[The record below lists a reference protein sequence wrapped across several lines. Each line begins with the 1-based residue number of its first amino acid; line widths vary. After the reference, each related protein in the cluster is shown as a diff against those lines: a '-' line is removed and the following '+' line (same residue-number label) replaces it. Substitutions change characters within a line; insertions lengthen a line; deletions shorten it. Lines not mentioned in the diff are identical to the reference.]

1 MCRFRSSNL
10 DIGSI
15 MNGKIFTRLS
25 LGALAL
31 WGVTTSVQA
40 QTSTTGEVKSGEAVQ
55 QSSSGLM
62 QEQRNTGDT
71 TKWIQ
76 LYTAD
81 GQSATVVMFP
91 APEHKTPTFGLSQQ
105 TQQQTSVSDKKSRS
119 GLPQLVWGAS
129 FDFFFDN
136 REYKNLTTNWSQ
148 SLFGARIN
156 PEIGVTWDG
165 RHSLMMGVS
174 LLANFGAKPFE
185 VDNEIF
191 GYYQYISPRFRA
203 YAGVVPRSRM
213 IGEYSGAFFS
223 DSVKYYD
230 PNLTGLLLQ
239 YMGGRGYVE
248 FGCDWNSMFSKTT
261 REKFL
266 LFSAGRLGLGA
277 RQLFYLG
284 YNLTM
289 YHHAGWDS
297 SDEPDPTV
305 GDGVVDNVLIEPFV
319 GVDFTRIAPT
329 MQELSLRVG
338 WINAFQNDRA
348 YVGDYVTPG
357 GVQIEAHV
365 QKWNFGIHNTLYA
378 GDNLQPYYVAPA
390 PGLDYGPGLYW
401 GEPFY
406 RTDNIYDRLEIYW
419 QPINTNMMHLRVSSV
434 HHYDGHKWGWQQK
447 ISFTVNL
454 GQNRIF
460 NNKR

>member
-1 MCRFRSSNL
+1 MT
-10 DIGSI
+10 
-15 MNGKIFTRLS
+15 GKIFTRFSFIAAVLFAAFPQADAFAVLPEGTDVPVQARESGLESPVQQRDS
-25 LGALAL
+25 LPVSGTTPVTPMAQPAAELTPAISVQGAPAAVP
-31 WGVTTSVQA
+31 GVTPQLSA
-40 QTSTTGEVKSGEAVQ
+40 AEV
-55 QSSSGLM
+55 
-62 QEQRNTGDT
+62 
-71 TKWIQ
+71 
-76 LYTAD
+76 
-81 GQSATVVMFP
+81 SAT
-91 APEHKTPTFGLSQQ
+91 PEPK
-105 TQQQTSVSDKKSRS
+105 VSSA
-119 GLPQLVWGAS
+119 LPQLVWGAS

-148 SLFGARIN
+148 TLFGARIN
-156 PEIGVTWDG
+156 PEVGVTWDG
-165 RHSLMMGVS
+165 RHSLMIGVS

-191 GYYQYISPRFRA
+191 GYYQFISPKFRA

-248 FGCDWNSMFSKTT
+248 FGCDWNSMFSETT

-277 RQLFYLG
+277 RQMFFVG

-297 SDEPDPTV
+297 SEEPDPTV
-305 GDGVVDNVLIEPFV
+305 GDGVVDNVLVEPFV
-319 GVDFTRIAPT
+319 GVDFTRIVPC
-329 MQELSLRVG
+329 MQELSLRAG
-338 WINAFQNDRA
+338 WINAFQNDRK

-365 QKWNFGIHNTLYA
+365 QKWNFGIHNTFYA
-378 GDNLQPYYVAPA
+378 GDNLMPYYVAPFDN
-390 PGLDYGPGLYW
+390 LDYGPGLYW

-419 QPINTNMMHLRVSSV
+419 QPVRTSLMNLRVSSV

-447 ISFTVNL
+447 IIFTVNL

-460 NNKR
+460 NKK

>member
-1 MCRFRSSNL
+1 
-10 DIGSI
+10 
-15 MNGKIFTRLS
+15 MNGKVLTRLS
-25 LGALAL
+25 LSAMAL
-31 WGVTTSVQA
+31 WAVTAQVQA
-40 QTSTTGEVKSGEAVQ
+40 QTSTNGEVQSGVPVQ
-55 QSSSGLM
+55 QPALGQIPSQHGVK
-62 QEQRNTGDT
+62 DT
-71 TKWIQ
+71 TRWLQ

-81 GQSATVVMFP
+81 GEPAAVVMAP
-91 APEHKTPTFGLSQQ
+91 APEHKHPQQLGLHRQLQSPAPAEE
-105 TQQQTSVSDKKSRS
+105 KKFRS

-129 FDFFFDN
+129 FEFFFDN

-185 VDNEIF
+185 VDNDIF

-203 YAGVVPRSRM
+203 YAGVVPRNRM

-239 YMGGRGYVE
+239 YMGGRGYIE

-266 LFSAGRLGLGA
+266 LFSAARLGLGA

-297 SDEPDPTV
+297 SDEPDPTI
-305 GDGVVDNVLIEPFV
+305 GDGVVDNVLLEPFV
-319 GVDFTRIAPT
+319 GADFTRLAPT
-329 MQELSLRVG
+329 MQELSMRVG
-338 WINAFQNDRA
+338 WLNTFQNDRA

-357 GVQIEAHV
+357 GLQVEANV
-365 QKWNFGIHNTLYA
+365 QKWNFGIHNTLYV

-390 PGLDYGPGLYW
+390 PGLDYGPGVDW

-406 RTDNIYDRLEIYW
+406 RTNNLYDRLEIYW
-419 QPINTNMMHLRVSSV
+419 QPINTNMMHLRISSV

-460 NNKR
+460 NNRR

>member
-40 QTSTTGEVKSGEAVQ
+40 QTSTTGEAKSGEVAQ

-62 QEQRNTGDT
+62 QEPRNTGDT

-81 GQSATVVMFP
+81 GQPATVVMFP

-213 IGEYSGAFFS
+213 IGEYSGAFLS

-434 HHYDGHKWGWQQK
+434 HHCDGHKWGWQQK

-460 NNKR
+460 NNKK

>member
-31 WGVTTSVQA
+31 WGVTISVQA
-40 QTSTTGEVKSGEAVQ
+40 QTSTTGEVKSGEAAQ
-55 QSSSGLM
+55 QSFSGLM

-81 GQSATVVMFP
+81 GQPATVVMFP

-105 TQQQTSVSDKKSRS
+105 TQQQPSVSDKKSRS

-338 WINAFQNDRA
+338 WINAFQNDRVEFRSRPMSRNGISA
-348 YVGDYVTPG
+348 FTTPCMR
-357 GVQIEAHV
+357 E
-365 QKWNFGIHNTLYA
+365 TTCSL
-378 GDNLQPYYVAPA
+378 
-390 PGLDYGPGLYW
+390 
-401 GEPFY
+401 
-406 RTDNIYDRLEIYW
+406 T
-419 QPINTNMMHLRVSSV
+419 M
-434 HHYDGHKWGWQQK
+434 
-447 ISFTVNL
+447 
-454 GQNRIF
+454 
-460 NNKR
+460 

>member
-40 QTSTTGEVKSGEAVQ
+40 QTSTTGEAKSGEVAQ

-62 QEQRNTGDT
+62 QEPRNTGDT

-81 GQSATVVMFP
+81 GQPATVVMFP

-419 QPINTNMMHLRVSSV
+419 QYDAFACFFGSPLRWPQVGLAAENFVYSQFGPKS
-434 HHYDGHKWGWQQK
+434 
-447 ISFTVNL
+447 NL
-454 GQNRIF
+454 
-460 NNKR
+460 